1 MDLLL
6 VALAAVGAGAVNT
19 AVGSGSLITYPALLL
34 AGLPPVAANVTN
46 TIGLAPGALAGAW
59 AFRAELRHQRR
70 IIALLLPLASLGAVA
85 GAGLLLVLPSEAFAL
100 IVPLL
105 VIASACL
112 VGLQPLLTRRVRQR
126 SGQRRGALA
135 VAVTGAS
142 VYGGYFSAAQGIIL
156 LGLLGLFH
164 RGDLTT
170 QNALKN
176 LLQASVNVVAA
187 CFFLLITPFDPLYTA
202 GVAVGSLLGAP
213 LGAWLAR
220 RIQPAVFRGI
230 VVVFGLTVGCVLL
243 LR

>member
-1 MDLLL
+1 M
-6 VALAAVGAGAVNT
+6 NT

-70 IIALLLPLASLGAVA
+70 IIALLLPLACLGAVA
-85 GAGLLLVLPSEAFAL
+85 GATLLLVLPSEAFAV
-100 IVPLL
+100 IVPLFI
-105 VIASACL
+105 IASACL
-112 VGLQPLLTRRVRQR
+112 VGFQPLLTRRVRQR
-126 SGQRRGALA
+126 SGERRGALA

-170 QNALKN
+170 QNGLKN

-187 CFFLLITPFDPLYTA
+187 CFFLLITSFDLVYTA
-202 GVAVGSLLGAP
+202 DVAVGSLFGAP

-220 RIQPAVFRGI
+220 RIPPALFRGI